1 MHALELQTIANL
13 FHQEQDLNT
22 EGVNEQLTRIKEIL
36 KKAAEKGEY
45 ETEVPEKLQFKVIQE
60 LRRDGYKVKRFSKVT
75 VREGGAWS
83 SEKVY
88 RISWKLN
95 ALIRLILYLT
105 EKLTTG
111 DFFKNREK
119 KCSR

>member
-13 FHQEQDLNT
+13 FHQEQNLNT
-22 EGVNEQLTRIKEIL
+22 EGIDEQLTRIKEIL

-119 KCSR
+119 KCS